1 MITSD
6 TEAWQKYPFH
16 REWFNKLWLSEKFGY
31 VCGPNATPVPKSGE
45 YIIRPIYNLH
55 GMGAGAKIIHI
66 EVGDLEAVPPGYFW
80 CEVFKGKHITADLKW
95 EKGKWNPVNVF
106 RGFQLN
112 KNNLSRFDSW
122 IKVEEDIKIPRVLDI
137 LWDCET
143 INIELI
149 DNKIIEVHLRGSPDP
164 VEYTEMI
171 PVWSN
176 TPEETIEILEEIY
189 KYVPSYDYVYGTDLK
204 RVGFFCR

>member
-55 GMGAGAKIIHI
+55 GMGAGAKIVHI
-66 EVGDLEAVPPGYFW
+66 EAGDLEAVPPGYFW

-122 IKVEEDIKIPRVLDI
+122 IKVDEDVIIPKVLDN
-137 LWDCET
+137 LWGCGV

-149 DNKIIEVHLRGSPDP
+149 GNKVIEVHLRGSPDP

-171 PVWSN
+171 PVWSD

-204 RVGFFCR
+204 RIGFFCR